1 MLDVYF
7 YEAFAEEADELRRL
21 LPKRIAAGYTDRT
34 IQEAGHAAP
43 PARLL
48 SVRTQAVIPLS
59 WAPEIR
65 GILSRSTGF
74 DHLAAYAK
82 LAEDYPIRYGHLPLY
97 CHRAVAEQAM
107 LLWMALLRK
116 LPRQVRQFHTFD
128 RDGLTGPECQGKTLA
143 VVGVGNIGHEACA
156 LGRALGMQVVGV
168 DRRPVHADVDYVTI
182 DQALARADVIVCA
195 MDLNDS
201 NYDYFDAAAWARVKR
216 GAIFVNISRG
226 EISPSTAL
234 AAALDAG
241 QLGGVGLDV
250 YAHEPELAV
259 ALRTGAHPTDPEALA
274 ALELVK
280 RENVICTP
288 HNAFNSTEAVHRKSL
303 HSVQQI
309 EEFLRTGEFLW
320 PAVPPRLP

>member
-21 LPKRIAAGYTDRT
+21 LPARITAGYTDRT
-34 IQEAGHAAP
+34 IQEASHTAP

-48 SVRTQAVIPLS
+48 SVRTQAVIPLD
-59 WAPEIR
+59 WAPAIG

-74 DHLAAYAK
+74 DHLVAYSRLAAG
-82 LAEDYPIRYGHLPLY
+82 YPIQYGHLPLY

-107 LLWMALLRK
+107 MLWMALLRK
-116 LPRQVRQFHTFD
+116 LPRQVRQFREFN

-143 VVGVGNIGHEACA
+143 VFGVGNIGREVCRIGVA
-156 LGRALGMQVVGV
+156 LEMKVLGV
-168 DRRPVHADVDYVTI
+168 DRKPIHAEVEYATI
-182 DQALARADVIVCA
+182 EQALAQVDVIVCA

-201 NYDYFDAAAWARVKR
+201 NFDYFDAAKWAQVKP
-216 GAIFVNISRG
+216 GTLFVNISRG

-234 AAALDAG
+234 VAALDSG
-241 QLGGVGLDV
+241 QLGGAGLDV

-259 ALRTGAHPTDPEALA
+259 ALRTGARPADAEALA
-274 ALELVK
+274 ALELAR

-309 EEFLRTGEFLW
+309 EAFLATGEFLW
-320 PAVPPRLP
+320 PAHLAPGQ

>member
-7 YEAFAEEADELRRL
+7 YEAFAEEADELRSL
-21 LPKRIAAGYTDRT
+21 LPAHISAGYTDAT
-34 IQEAGHAAP
+34 IQEAGHAKP
-43 PARLL
+43 PSRLL
-48 SVRTQAVIPLS
+48 SVRTQGVIPLD
-59 WAPEIR
+59 WAPRIG

-82 LAEDYPIRYGHLPLY
+82 LAKGHSIEYGHLPLY

-116 LPRQVRQFHTFD
+116 LPRQVRQFRAFD

-143 VVGVGNIGHEACA
+143 VVGVGNIGREVAA
-156 LGRALGMQVVGV
+156 IGVALGMKALGV
-168 DRRPVHADVDYVTI
+168 DRNPVHSEIDYTPI
-182 DQALARADVIVCA
+182 EQALAAADIVVCA

-201 NYDYFDAAAWARVKR
+201 NVGYFDSAKWRQVKR
-216 GAIFVNISRG
+216 GAVFVNISRG

-234 AAALDAG
+234 VAALDAG
-241 QLGGVGLDV
+241 QLSGVGLDV
-250 YAHEPELAV
+250 YDHEPVLAV
-259 ALRTGAHPTDPEALA
+259 ALRTGAATNDAEALA
-274 ALELVK
+274 ALDLAG

-309 EEFLRTGEFLW
+309 EEFLQTGKFLW
-320 PAVPPRLP
+320 PAVF

>member
-7 YEAFAEEADELRRL
+7 YEAFAEEADELRGL
-21 LPKRIAAGYTDRT
+21 LPAHISAGYTDAT
-34 IQEAGHAAP
+34 IQEAGHAEP
-43 PARLL
+43 PSRLL
-48 SVRTQAVIPLS
+48 SVRTQAVIPLH
-59 WAPEIR
+59 WAPRIG

-82 LAEDYPIRYGHLPLY
+82 LAKGNPIQYGHLPLY

-116 LPRQVRQFHTFD
+116 LPRQVRQFREFN

-143 VVGVGNIGHEACA
+143 VVGVGNIGREVAA
-156 LGRALGMQVVGV
+156 IGVALGMKVLGV
-168 DRRPVHADVDYVTI
+168 DRKPVHAEIAYATI
-182 DQALARADVIVCA
+182 DQALAAGDIVVCA

-201 NYDYFDAAAWARVKR
+201 NVGYFDAAKWSRVKP
-216 GAIFVNISRG
+216 GAVFVNISRG

-234 AAALDAG
+234 VTALDAG
-241 QLGGVGLDV
+241 QLSGVGLDV
-250 YAHEPELAV
+250 YDHEPVLAV
-259 ALRTGAHPTDPEALA
+259 ALRTGAATTDAEALA
-274 ALELVK
+274 ALDLAK

-309 EEFLRTGEFLW
+309 EEFLQTGKFLW
-320 PAVPPRLP
+320 PAVL